1 MGLSKRARHIEPSGT
16 QDTVEQMRQEFDR
29 RRKAM
34 GQRLKGMKSLRVKI
48 PQGAFFVYPEV
59 SSWFGKKIGGIEIR
73 GSGDFCSAL
82 VGEGGIGL
90 VPGVGFLQE
99 GFVRITY
106 ACSMEEIVEDMDR
119 MEKCLGSSQ

>member
-1 MGLSKRARHIEPSGT
+1 
-16 QDTVEQMRQEFDR
+16 
-29 RRKAM
+29 
-34 GQRLKGMKSLRVKI
+34 
-48 PQGAFFVYPEV
+48 VYPEV

-82 VGEGGIGL
+82 VEAAGIGL

-106 ACSMEEIVEDMDR
+106 ACSMKEIVEGMDR
-119 MEKCLGSSQ
+119 MEKCLASSAVLQ